1 MTDFHLFA
9 TAVHQQ
15 YSAMA
20 KHELFTTD
28 GDADVFAAYL
38 AAFPPGSNPIFRT
51 NTEHDCSC
59 CKNFVRNLGTV
70 VSLATGKVET
80 VWDIPTVGYPYD
92 DVAKA
97 MAAHVRSRA
106 LKSIYRTKERQYG
119 AEFSRETLPDGS
131 TRRWNHFHGK
141 VADKHFSATPEAVRG
156 EYDAKLQVFRRGLTE
171 LKLDVLDD
179 ILELIDTKALYRGE
193 EHERAV
199 RNFRTTLMAYNA
211 VQDEGQRV
219 IFQTVNATTPAA
231 QFRNTVIGTLA
242 QDLSSGKPMDA
253 AVKAFEDKVAPHNY
267 KRPTALITPRMVDD
281 AMKTIHAEGLEPALE
296 RRLAT
301 IADVSINDVLW
312 VDRDDAKLMKGGI
325 AELLMDAAVPT
336 KLPISANF
344 TSITIDDFMTRVLPK
359 AKRMELFVANKH
371 RPNFVTLT
379 APKHADAP
387 PLFKWG
393 NGFAWSY
400 SGNIADS
407 SIRSAVQ
414 ARGGKI
420 DGVFR
425 FSHQWNHEGRRNGSL
440 MDLHVFMPGNDTGGK
455 RGGGGATAGT
465 AYGNS
470 SRVGWNNRKHAT
482 SGGVQDV
489 DYVDVAP
496 PGYIPVENI
505 TFPDLKRMP
514 EGDYRCVVHNW
525 QERAPNEGGF
535 KAEIEFAGQIF
546 EYDYPKPVK
555 NGEWVPVATVTL
567 KAGQFSIDHHMP
579 TGAQSVDVWGV
590 KTEKLTRVRT
600 LMLSPNYWGDKAV
613 GNKHWIFVLE
623 GAAVDEPARGI
634 YNEFLKPEYEKHRKV
649 FEVLGNKT
657 KCQPTADQLSGLGF
671 SSTRGDTVDVAVAS
685 AAGTRNYT
693 LTF

>member
-1 MTDFHLFA
+1 MTDFHHFA
-9 TAVHQQ
+9 AAVHQQ
-15 YSAMA
+15 YDAMA

-28 GDADVFAAYL
+28 SDADVFAAYL
-38 AAFPPGSNPIFRT
+38 AAFPPGSNPVFRT

-253 AVKAFEDKVAPHNY
+253 AVKMFEDKVAPHNY

-281 AMKTIHAEGLEPALE
+281 AMKTIRELDLEPALS
-296 RRLAT
+296 RRPARMG
-301 IADVSINDVLW
+301 DVSINAVLW
-312 VDRDDAKLMKGGI
+312 VSRDARSAMKDSLD
-325 AELLMDAAVPT
+325 ELLMSAARHTKKSAPPT
-336 KLPISANF
+336 TGIHINEF
-344 TSITIDDFMTRVLPK
+344 IHDVLPG
-359 AKRMELFVANKH
+359 ATGLSVMAKH
-371 RPNFVTLT
+371 RHLGNLMTLT
-379 APKHADAP
+379 APVHEGTNSE
-387 PLFKWG
+387 LFKWG
-393 NGFAWSY
+393 NDFAWSY
-400 SGNIADS
+400 AGDVTD
-407 SIRSAVQ
+407 SIRERVKKA
-414 ARGGKI
+414 GGNVNAKL
-420 DGVFR
+420 R
-425 FSHQWNHEGRRNGSL
+425 FSLSWFNHD
-440 MDLHVFMPGNDTGGK
+440 DLDFHVKCPDGHICFMNK
-455 RGGGGATAGT
+455 RGILDVDMNAGGGTT
-465 AYGNS
+465 
-470 SRVGWNNRKHAT
+470 RE
-482 SGGVQDV
+482 
-489 DYVDVAP
+489 
-496 PGYIPVENI
+496 PVENLAF
-505 TFPDLKRMP
+505 T
-514 EGDYRCVVHNW
+514 
-525 QERAPNEGGF
+525 APRDGT
-535 KAEIEFAGQIF
+535 
-546 EYDYPKPVK
+546 Y
-555 NGEWVPVATVTL
+555 
-567 KAGQFSIDHHMP
+567 
-579 TGAQSVDVWGV
+579 DVWVNQYRRRETADPGFVVEIADANGV
-590 KTEKLTRVRT
+590 TQMSWDKSVADNTNVTVGRFIVVDGVITDVKYGDGLVGGGVPQTKWGVTTEKLTEVSA
-600 LMLSPNYWGDKAV
+600 LMLSPNCWGDHDV
-613 GNKHWIFVLE
+613 GNKHWFFILK
-623 GAAVDEPARGI
+623 GCAADEPVRGV
-634 YNEFLKPEYEKHRKV
+634 YNEFLHPRLEKHRKV

-671 SSTRGDTVDVAVAS
+671 SSTRGDTVDVAVTS
-685 AAGTRNYT
+685 ATGTRNYT